1 MLQPE
6 PLPIETLRL
15 MVSRPEVRVSQQGK
29 KIAGLSGNV
38 GTSQLIE
45 SLIPE
50 GVSPAK
56 RAVLERLVTLWLT
69 NPKPDMA

>member
-6 PLPIETLRL
+6 PLPLEATRL
-15 MVSRPEVRVSQQGK
+15 MVSRPEVRVSHQGK
-29 KIAGLSGNV
+29 KIAGLPGHL
-38 GTSQLIE
+38 GTSQIVE
-45 SLIPE
+45 SLMPD

-56 RAVLERLVTLWLT
+56 RAVIERLVTLWAT